1 MSSRRTFLISAGAAA
16 FAGLGRA
23 SADTQQPAQ
32 ATADAGGVVRL
43 DRNENPYGP
52 SPRVVD
58 AIRDSMQKVSRYPR
72 SEMDLLADRIAA
84 MHHVKRDQVVLGC
97 GSTDIL
103 RMAAGAFLG
112 PDKQLMQAT
121 PTYEVMES
129 YARAASAKV
138 ISIPITHRY
147 AHDVAAIL
155 AHTTPATGLVYVCNP
170 NNPTATL
177 TPREELESLVEKL
190 PPSAYIVIDEAY
202 HHYAGQSAEY
212 ASFIDRPVDNPRLI
226 VTRTFSIA
234 YGLAGLRV
242 GYAVTSA
249 ETARKLQAYALE
261 NRVND
266 FAIRAAMAALDDADS
281 LRDFVARNQND
292 RQEFFNQALAR
303 AVKPIHSDANF
314 IMLNMFHPAD
324 EVLGHFR
331 ESNIWVAGGFP
342 AMDSYIRISLGR
354 PEEMQR
360 FWHAW
365 DALPYPKHTMQ
376 HSM

>member
-23 SADTQQPAQ
+23 SAETQQPAQ

-72 SEMDLLADRIAA
+72 SETDLLADRIAA

-190 PPSAYIVIDEAY
+190 PPSTYIVIDEAY

-226 VTRTFSIA
+226 ATRTFSIA

-324 EVLGHFR
+324 
-331 ESNIWVAGGFP
+331 
-342 AMDSYIRISLGR
+342 
-354 PEEMQR
+354 
-360 FWHAW
+360 
-365 DALPYPKHTMQ
+365 
-376 HSM
+376 